1 MTPVQEMDLKRSKVA
16 DFLDRYQLDAVLLT
30 HRANFAWLTAGCV
43 NHVGQASEIGNATL
57 VATRDGLQCVANT
70 IESPRM
76 RAEELH
82 DRNIEVVEF
91 AWFDPQDAARVWAD
105 VGGGRKAAADVILPG
120 MPGHVV
126 PLPAAFHE
134 LRWQLCEPEMRR
146 YRTLGTAIGAGLQ
159 EVCRQAQP
167 GMTELEIA
175 AALAARLNRE
185 GTRTPVLLVAA
196 DERIDRYRHPLPTP
210 RRIDSRVMV
219 VVSAE
224 RAGLFGSA
232 TRLVSFGSVPPGLRH
247 RHDAVVRVDAALIAA
262 TRPGRT
268 LGEIFRTAQQS
279 YAEAGYP
286 DEWKRH
292 HQGGSTGYLGREV
305 RADPSCKVAVVANQA
320 FAWNPSIGGTKSE
333 DTILVTD
340 SGTEILTQG
349 VDWPMI
355 DVCVDGRTLRRP
367 DILTWT

>member
-16 DFLDRYQLDAVLLT
+16 DFLDRHQLDAVLLT
-30 HRANFAWLTAGCV
+30 RRANFAWLTAGCA
-43 NHVGQASEIGNATL
+43 NHVGQATEIGNATL
-57 VATRDGLQCVANT
+57 VVTRDRIRCVANT

-76 RAEELH
+76 RTEELL
-82 DRNIEVVEF
+82 DRSIEVIEF
-91 AWFDPQDAARVWAD
+91 AWFDPQDAARVWAAV
-105 VGGGRKAAADVILPG
+105 VGRRAAADVILPG
-120 MPGHVV
+120 MPDDVA
-126 PLPAAFHE
+126 PLPVAFNE
-134 LRWQLCEPEMRR
+134 LRWPLCEPEMRR
-146 YRTLGTAIGAGLQ
+146 YRTLGTAVGAGLQ
-159 EVCRQAQP
+159 EVCRQVQP

-185 GTRTPVLLVAA
+185 GIRTPVLLVAA

-210 RRIDSRVMV
+210 RRVDSRVMV
-219 VVSAE
+219 AVSAE
-224 RAGLFGSA
+224 RAGLFCSA
-232 TRLVSFGSVPPGLRH
+232 TRLVSFGPLPPGLRH
-247 RHDAVVRVDAALIAA
+247 RHDAVVRVDAVLIAG

-268 LGEIFRTAQQS
+268 LGEVFREAQQS

-305 RADPSCKVAVVANQA
+305 RAEPSCDVVILANQA
-320 FAWNPSIGGTKSE
+320 FAWNPSIAGTKSE

-340 SGTEILTQG
+340 GGPEILTQG

-355 DVCVDGRTLRRP
+355 DVRVDGRILRRP
-367 DILTWT
+367 DILTWA